1 MLTLAWVRVSFLLD
15 QTIRIRK
22 VGLLVAEL

>member
-1 MLTLAWVRVSFLLD
+1 MLTLARVRVSFMLD